1 MQLNAWGF
9 YFYKIVYYK
18 DFMTQTQQLKSQ
30 TNQLEIVQSM
40 DSFVQNHIHDL
51 LKPIHTNWQPS
62 SFLPDLAEENW
73 TKKIENFRDMA
84 KGLSD
89 ELLTALVGNMI
100 TEEALPSYQ
109 TWLNNLAGVKDYSGA
124 DSHGWAQWIRGWS
137 AEENRHGDLLNKY
150 LYLCGRVDMHAV
162 ETTIQYL
169 INNGF
174 DPQTENDP
182 YLGFVYTSFQE
193 RATKIS
199 HRNVATLAA
208 KAGDENLHAICGL
221 IAGDEA
227 RHEKAYTL
235 FMKKIFEMDPNGA
248 VIAFAKLMKKR
259 VAMPAK
265 LMDDKKNKNLF
276 NQYSMIAQSI
286 GVYTINDYAS
296 IIQHLNESWN
306 VKHLTGLSE
315 TAIEAQDYCL
325 GLPERYY
332 KLAKRAPAQKD
343 KITLSWIHK
352 HKHSRLYSTQ

>member
-1 MQLNAWGF
+1 MN
-9 YFYKIVYYK
+9 
-18 DFMTQTQQLKSQ
+18 QTQHLQKQ
-30 TNQLEIVQSM
+30 ANRFEIVQSM
-40 DSFVQNHIHDL
+40 DSFVQDHIHDL

-62 SFLPDLAEENW
+62 SFLPDLREENW
-73 TKKIENFRDMA
+73 TKEIQNFRNMA
-84 KGLSD
+84 QGLSD

-124 DSHGWAQWIRGWS
+124 DNHGWAQWIRGWS

-169 INNGF
+169 IRNGF

-199 HRNVATLAA
+199 HRNVASLAA
-208 KAGDENLHAICGL
+208 KAGDENLHEICGL

-235 FMKKIFEMDPNGA
+235 FMKKVFEIDPNGA

-265 LMDDKKNKNLF
+265 LMSDGKNKNLF
-276 NQYSMIAQSI
+276 NQYSLIAQSI
-286 GVYTINDYAS
+286 GVYTIHDYAS
-296 IIQHLNESWN
+296 IIQHLIESWN
-306 VKHLTGLSE
+306 VKHLKGLSVA
-315 TAIEAQDYCL
+315 AIESQDYL
-325 GLPERYY
+325 LSLPDRYY
-332 KLAKRAPAQKD
+332 KLAERTKPQKE
-343 KITLSWIHK
+343 KIELSWILKYK
-352 HKHSRLYSTQ
+352 HPRIYSTQ